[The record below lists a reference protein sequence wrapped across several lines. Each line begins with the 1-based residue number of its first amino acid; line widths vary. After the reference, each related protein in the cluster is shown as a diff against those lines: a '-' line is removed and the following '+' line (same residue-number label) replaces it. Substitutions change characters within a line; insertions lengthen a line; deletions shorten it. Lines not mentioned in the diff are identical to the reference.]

1 MQKKLPMRMC
11 VGCREMKPKR
21 ELVRVVCSRADDE
34 SMPPIIS
41 VDFTGKVAGR
51 GAYVCPSKKCL
62 ERAVKS
68 RALDRAFSTKISDEV
83 LDVLKSAVDEAEKCT
98 EE

>member
-21 ELVRVVCSRADDE
+21 ELMRVVCCKAGEDSAQ
-34 SMPPIIS
+34 PKIS
-41 VDFTGKVAGR
+41 VDLTGKAAGR
-51 GAYVCPSKKCL
+51 GAYLCLSKKCL

-68 RALDRAFSTKISDEV
+68 KALDRAFSTKISDEV
-83 LDVLKSAVDEAEKCT
+83 LEVLKSAVDEAEKST